1 MKKCISDIIIDRID
15 DIWGLSSIMDK
26 RIRDR
31 LRRIEKLEIELLS
44 DEELINEKKELLILI
59 KAVQNELVRKMI
71 LIAAIIV
78 GLAVSLTG
86 LFSYPSAPMLGVVL
100 VFVLLFIASIMIYY
114 QKNSIL
120 EELYKASDL
129 LTIKE

>member
-1 MKKCISDIIIDRID
+1 VKKCISDIIIDRIN

-44 DEELINEKKELLILI
+44 DEELMNEKKELLILI

>member
-1 MKKCISDIIIDRID
+1 VKKCISDIIIDRID

-100 VFVLLFIASIMIYY
+100 FFVLLFIASIMIYY

>member
-1 MKKCISDIIIDRID
+1 VKKCISDIIIDRID

>member
-100 VFVLLFIASIMIYY
+100 FFVLLFIASIMIYY

>member
-1 MKKCISDIIIDRID
+1 MEKCISDIIIDRIND
-15 DIWGLSSIMDK
+15 TWGLGSIMDK

-100 VFVLLFIASIMIYY
+100 VFMLLFIASIMIYY

>member
-1 MKKCISDIIIDRID
+1 
-15 DIWGLSSIMDK
+15 MDK

-100 VFVLLFIASIMIYY
+100 VFLLLFIASIMIYY

>member
-1 MKKCISDIIIDRID
+1 MKKCISDIIIDRIN

-44 DEELINEKKELLILI
+44 DEELMNEKKELLILI